1 MPNRNLSKQ
10 HVTVACESQD
20 VVGESPVWDERTG
33 SLVWIDIIGK
43 RIHRL
48 QLASQTHDVWTT
60 PDFVTGIGLCHDGG
74 AIVGLLKEVCLWD
87 FAEGWQTLAQVEPDL
102 PENRLNECG
111 VAPDGSFWV
120 ATMGNNFDAA
130 GQPIET
136 TENSGAYYRVGPEGQ
151 VQRLTEDLYGITNT
165 MAWTNDGRF
174 LTADTTA
181 NQIYAYPYDRVTRT
195 LGQRALFGAPFERG
209 LPDGSCLDVEG
220 YLWNC
225 RVGGGAC
232 LVRYAPD
239 GHLDQVVD
247 LPCSWP
253 TSCTFGGDRLDQL
266 FVTSA
271 RFTMTPEHLQHH
283 PQEGN
288 LWAVEVGV
296 AGRPCHRFGK
306 RARS

>member
-10 HVTVACESQD
+10 HVAVARESQD

-33 SLVWIDIIGK
+33 SLIWIDIIGK

-120 ATMGNNFDAA
+120 ATMRNNFDAS
-130 GQPIET
+130 GHPIET
-136 TENSGAYYRVGPEGQ
+136 VERSGTYYRVDPAGN
-151 VQRLTEDLYGITNT
+151 VRRLTDDVYGITNT
-165 MAWTNDGRF
+165 LAWTDDGRF

-181 NQIYAYPYDRVTRT
+181 NQIFSYPYDCAAQA
-195 LGQRALFGAPFERG
+195 LGQRTPFAIPFERG
-209 LPDGSCLDVEG
+209 LPDGSCLDAEG

-239 GHLDQVVD
+239 GLVDRVVD

-253 TSCTFGGDRLDQL
+253 TSCTFGGENLDTL

-283 PQEGN
+283 PQEGD
-288 LWAVEVGV
+288 LWVVNVGV
-296 AGRPCHRFGK
+296 GGRPCHRFG
-306 RARS
+306 